1 MSDIIKISNLNMHRI
16 TRRSSNNASDD
27 KEKQTKR
34 KNTDEDS
41 LPNSSINNCSTPESL
56 HSISLRISLDEEADN
71 DHYIDEDSDAPCS
84 SSHSDCSS
92 GYPLLD
98 SSRSPSERTL
108 PETPKIHENKK
119 HYRCK
124 TGNSVRFDENK
135 LFCSDT
141 TYGRNG
147 SIESL
152 SSDDRRKKKTARVS
166 KVALKSNSVKTVPT
180 EIKPL
185 HPDVISL
192 LMSKRPK
199 SASTLTF
206 SDQRI
211 ATKNTQ
217 TRNVP
222 EFKSRHTQ
230 ASEPEKQ
237 MNDITIQVPEL
248 HNIGIQ
254 CKRQAKKPK
263 AISKGCQVVYDSV
276 KPQGSHD
283 LPDEKRLDYAISA
296 VGKSQNMNTLR
307 TTSAQCSRQETLDEN
322 FKMQRCKSALAI
334 LITRTRVSSSSGKRL
349 EKIRGETTEF
359 DVETSSTI
367 SLKVHQQDIQP
378 KYPHRERLFT
388 KRSPIRFN
396 PNSRYAIC
404 PSHRNRILTNHRPI
418 ISPEKLAKLKKA
430 YGKNSVNMSGLN
442 VRKLRLPMHCG
453 YRCMSAND
461 VNNIVNRLSHLSCRT
476 IHDCC
481 RGDQPNDREYL
492 RCRTATPYRNSDS
505 FQKNLYE
512 VNKLAAKTFDER
524 QKLGFDRIRSAPGN
538 QDESVLENLENVL
551 TKSLHQLDHSLLQ
564 AKNVISSLSGLIEQV
579 SPGPQMDDMRTIKSA
594 AHYREPRSQVHT
606 IRRCK
611 SQRGP
616 RKMTIEATCQC
627 VREKIN
633 SESKNG
639 GMTNFPAIRSRS
651 GKTLKRFENN
661 L

>member
-276 KPQGSHD
+276 KPDGSHD

-481 RGDQPNDREYL
+481 RG
-492 RCRTATPYRNSDS
+492 
-505 FQKNLYE
+505 
-512 VNKLAAKTFDER
+512 
-524 QKLGFDRIRSAPGN
+524 FDRIRSAPGN